1 MSSQTHAMGWIIPF
15 TAKAQETDWEALYKE
30 ELPRIFNF
38 FRYRVGDA
46 SLAED
51 LTSTT
56 FEKAW
61 QHRDRYRRDLA
72 GFSTWLFTI
81 ARNVAADHFR
91 RHTVQVPLDD
101 IHDVVSASNPEASAV
116 KQAEFQKLSALLAT
130 LPERERELLALK
142 YGAELTNRSIAQIT
156 GLSESNVGSILHRTI
171 HSLRERW

>member
-1 MSSQTHAMGWIIPF
+1 MSSQTHAMGWILPF
-15 TAKAQETDWEALYKE
+15 TAKAQEADWEVLYKE

-38 FRYRVGDA
+38 FRYRVGDV

-91 RHTVQVPLDD
+91 RHNVQVPLEA
-101 IHDVVSASNPEASAV
+101 IHDVPSASNPEASAV
-116 KQAEFQKLSALLAT
+116 KQAEFQRLSVLLAT

-142 YGAELTNRSIAQIT
+142 YGAGLTNRSIAQIT
-156 GLSESNVGSILHRTI
+156 GLSESNVGSLLHRTI
-171 HSLRERW
+171 HSLRESW